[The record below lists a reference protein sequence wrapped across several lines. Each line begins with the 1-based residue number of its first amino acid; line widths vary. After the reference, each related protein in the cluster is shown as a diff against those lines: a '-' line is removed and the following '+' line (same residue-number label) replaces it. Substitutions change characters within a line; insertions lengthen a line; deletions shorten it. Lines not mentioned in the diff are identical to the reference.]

1 MFWEDAFRYENNE
14 ELNHLEWKELDM
26 EIWRLV
32 RLQLDRESITS
43 NCFDH
48 WRDRDETLNRQP
60 GGKRKTTRCKPHNLV
75 RTELKDF
82 ETEDLVLGSRYR
94 VVAGQ
99 IPSTTMVDDDVTVV
113 RNLSGCHLK
122 RAAGQSVADTGEAAD
137 GDPNYA
143 KKVMV
148 LGANAP
154 NATAGQV
161 NWSSTDLTS
170 DHNQSSQKPTETPV
184 SVTATSMVDGGLIN
198 SNPFLTASNVM
209 TSHTVSTTAKH
220 MMQHDKPA
228 SASPTTSPR
237 RLHVSNIP
245 FRFRE
250 ADLRSLLGPYGTIL
264 DVEIIFNERGSKGF
278 GFVTFANAEDAE
290 RARENLNGRVVMGR
304 KIEVNHAT
312 TRVLTK
318 KRSDGQNT
326 LKGSAFP
333 NTSSNIANPVYQH
346 LMTQA
351 AARLKGPGPAT
362 ATAAVAAAA
371 SAAAA
376 AMSNNRF
383 LASSLGGAALPS
395 SLPSLLVRANNS
407 AATLGNFFPI
417 SNQTQSHTPYLMSP
431 TQQEQRLALNSS
443 SNQQTQALLA
453 AAMLETLNQM
463 PVANTSNQLLRHPLA
478 GSPYIVDPFLSAST
492 GQTNSLPTNTAPG
505 MNFFNTPA
513 LQPNVLGTESLL
525 SPQIKSCNL
534 LNSSLTGTNAALPS
548 VPTPTNPLLTAMRP
562 NLSSNLNMPFVS
574 GLAGSALTSPSTGTQ
589 GNDLS
594 GFDSRLWLSALGSQS
609 GVTNS
614 LLQLYQQ
621 QQQQQQKQQTTMLR
635 DAMKPTGCDNNVNL
649 ATLYRPQTA
658 TATSDCYPTS
668 TGPGPVKPSG
678 TGDDATSTGVTYCS
692 DLMTTQHTDSLTT
705 AVPAPPSKAG
715 FGAAADQ
722 TYNPQVGVSLS
733 MPSVITSLGMR
744 LNSVSGGSYPGATYS
759 FNLTSP
765 IINDSQTLSALLAG
779 TQTTQPAILQAG
791 LPPSESFSALWPP
804 GSGSPNFG
812 NLSQNLNAAF
822 ACPLLLNNS
831 SSLLRSTHPTLP
843 RF

>member
-1 MFWEDAFRYENNE
+1 
-14 ELNHLEWKELDM
+14 
-26 EIWRLV
+26 
-32 RLQLDRESITS
+32 
-43 NCFDH
+43 
-48 WRDRDETLNRQP
+48 
-60 GGKRKTTRCKPHNLV
+60 
-75 RTELKDF
+75 
-82 ETEDLVLGSRYR
+82 
-94 VVAGQ
+94 
-99 IPSTTMVDDDVTVV
+99 MVDDEVTAV

-122 RAAGQSVADTGEAAD
+122 RAAGQSVADTNEAAD

-154 NATAGQV
+154 NGTAGQV
-161 NWSSTDLTS
+161 NLSNTDLKS
-170 DHNQSSQKPTETPV
+170 DQNQLCQKPIETTLP
-184 SVTATSMVDGGLIN
+184 VTATSAVDGGVIN
-198 SNPFLTASNVM
+198 PSPFLTASTVT
-209 TSHTVSTTAKH
+209 TSHLVSTTAKH
-220 MMQHDKPA
+220 VMQHDKLA
-228 SASPTTSPR
+228 STSPTTSPR

-318 KRSDGQNT
+318 KRCDGQNA

-346 LMTQA
+346 LMNQA

-371 SAAAA
+371 AAAAA

-417 SNQTQSHTPYLMSP
+417 SNQTQSHTPYLVSP

-463 PVANTSNQLLRHPLA
+463 PVANNSNQLLRHPLA

-492 GQTNSLPTNTAPG
+492 GQTNSLPTNTTPG
-505 MNFFNTPA
+505 MNFFNTAA

-548 VPTPTNPLLTAMRP
+548 VPTATNPLLTAMRP
-562 NLSSNLNMPFVS
+562 SLSSNLNMPFVS
-574 GLAGSALTSPSTGTQ
+574 GLAGSALNSPSTGTQ

-621 QQQQQQKQQTTMLR
+621 QQKQQTTMLR
-635 DAMKPTGCDNNVNL
+635 DAMKPTGCDNNLNL
-649 ATLYRPQTA
+649 AALYRPQTA

-678 TGDDATSTGVTYCS
+678 AGDDATSTGVTYCS

-705 AVPAPPSKAG
+705 AVPSKAG
-715 FGAAADQ
+715 FGATADQ

-765 IINDSQTLSALLAG
+765 LINDSQTLSALLAG
-779 TQTTQPAILQAG
+779 TQTTQPAILQTG

-804 GSGSPNFG
+804 GSGSS
-812 NLSQNLNAAF
+812 NLGHLNQNLNTAF
-822 ACPLLLNNS
+822 ACPLLLSNS